1 MDGISS
7 SATMQ
12 PRELMRQ
19 AEARTIDPRVAE
31 ARTPPDAQVSQPQ
44 AEAASAVVTL
54 SAAARSESARPGQSD
69 SGTPES
75 RAAAAVEGAG
85 AAQDVQTSYPAQKAV
100 TAYREMAQSTA
111 AQTDSIAPGQQAP
124 SLLRG

>member
-19 AEARTIDPRVAE
+19 AEART
-31 ARTPPDAQVSQPQ
+31 PPEAQVSQPQ

-111 AQTDSIAPGQQAP
+111 AQTESIAPGQQAP

>member
-1 MDGISS
+1 MDGVSS
-7 SATMQ
+7 SAAMQ

-19 AEARTIDPRVAE
+19 SEARTIDPRE
-31 ARTPPDAQVSQPQ
+31 ADARKPPEAQVSQPQ

-54 SAAARSESARPGQSD
+54 SAAARSESARPAEPDNSTSEG
-69 SGTPES
+69 
-75 RAAAAVEGAG
+75 RAAAAVQGAG

-100 TAYREMAQSTA
+100 TAYREMAQSAA
-111 AQTDSIAPGQQAP
+111 AQAESIAPGQQAP

>member
-7 SATMQ
+7 STAMQ

-19 AEARTIDPRVAE
+19 SESRTIDPRVAD
-31 ARTPPDAQVSQPQ
+31 ARTPPEAQVSQPQ

-54 SAAARSESARPGQSD
+54 SAAARGESARPAQPDGSA
-69 SGTPES
+69 PEG
-75 RAAAAVEGAG
+75 RAAAAVQGAG
-85 AAQDVQTSYPAQKAV
+85 AAQDAQTSYPAQKAL
-100 TAYREMAQSTA
+100 TTYREMALSAA
-111 AQTDSIAPGQQAP
+111 AQTESIPPGQQAP